1 MIRLFSGFFSNL
13 IPILQFISKADRK
26 KLVGACLLQLALS
39 LLDLIGVALVGV
51 VGALVINGVQSKSPG
66 DRTQAVLD
74 FMQLSALE
82 FRSQIFVLGL
92 VATLFF
98 IGRTVFSI
106 YFSKKILRFL
116 AHRSSEISRRLIQRV
131 FKLEM
136 DLIQTLSSQDLSYRL
151 TSGVNAMTLGVVA
164 GLINFLSD
172 LVLLVV
178 MATGLFY
185 VDAITAL
192 ITFAFFISVG
202 SFLYFHMNR
211 KAGTLGTLEYEYS
224 VNTNEKILE
233 LIFAYRELSV
243 RNRRQYYI
251 DAISDLRSRAT
262 SNSADLALLP
272 NLSKY
277 VMEAALVLGL
287 VLISASQFLHDS
299 NSRAVPT
306 VAIFLAAGSRIAPAI
321 LRLQQGAV
329 SIRQALGT
337 SSGVIQLIDFL
348 NKVEVVT
355 AEQVV
360 EDSREENSSFAP
372 RVAVKKMSY
381 KFRES
386 SSYIFEELDFEVE
399 PGATIAIVGPSGA
412 GKTTLVDILLGVR
425 RQSSGEVLISGVP
438 PSLASEYWPGA
449 VAYVPQDVQ
458 IFAGSVRENICL
470 GFDPSEVSDV
480 DLYHAIKKASLTDF
494 VASLPNG
501 VDTYVGER
509 GTRISGGQ
517 RQRLGIARALLTR
530 PKLVILDEATS
541 SLDGLTEQEV
551 TESIYDLGAE
561 VSLILIAH
569 RLSTV
574 KKADRIIYLEKG
586 RIIAQGTFDYLCR
599 QVPDF
604 AKQAKLTGL

>member
-1 MIRLFSGFFSNL
+1 MSKLITRFIHSLVPILNLFSKS
-13 IPILQFISKADRK
+13 DRK

-39 LLDLIGVALVGV
+39 VLDLLGVALVGV

-74 FMQLSALE
+74 FMQLSNFD

-92 VATLFF
+92 VAILFF

-106 YFSKKILRFL
+106 YFSKKLLKFL
-116 AHRSSEISRRLIQRV
+116 ANRSSEVSRGLILRV
-131 FKLEM
+131 FRLEM

-164 GLINFLSD
+164 GLINLLSD
-172 LVLLVV
+172 SVLLVV

-202 SFLYFHMNR
+202 AFLYFHMNR
-211 KAGTLGTLEYEYS
+211 KAGKLGTLEYEYS

-233 LIFAYRELSV
+233 LIFAYRELTV

-251 DAISDLRSRAT
+251 DAISNLRSRAT

-306 VAIFLAAGSRIAPAI
+306 LAIFLAAGSRIAPAI

-355 AEQVV
+355 LDQGV
-360 EDSREENSSFAP
+360 EEPRNKNISFSP

-381 KFRES
+381 KFRGS

-425 RQSSGEVLISGVP
+425 FQSSGEVLISGVP

-480 DLYHAIKKASLTDF
+480 DLYHAIEKASLTDF

-530 PKLVILDEATS
+530 PQLVILDEATS

-551 TESIYDLGAE
+551 TESIYDLGSE

-574 KKADRIIYLEKG
+574 KNADQIIYLEKG
-586 RIIAQGTFDYLCR
+586 RLIAQGTFDDLCR
-599 QVPDF
+599 RVPDF
-604 AKQAKLTGL
+604 AKQAKLMGL